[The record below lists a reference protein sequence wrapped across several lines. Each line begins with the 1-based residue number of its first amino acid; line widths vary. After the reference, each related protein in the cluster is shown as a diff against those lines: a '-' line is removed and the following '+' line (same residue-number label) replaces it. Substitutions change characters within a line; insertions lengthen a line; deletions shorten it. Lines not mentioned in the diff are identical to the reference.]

1 MSKVLE
7 FQHKVM
13 STLLET
19 DAKGFKGGT
28 KGSKSIFPCA
38 ILLFKDFKAGSR
50 LSKILLL
57 VALME
62 PIFPPSPSPQKP
74 IDFGSSWGVKGWS
87 RGSRGVKGFK
97 RLVTG
102 FKRVVKAELA
112 PVSASLR
119 SQRGRSAAAEASRF
133 FASAHPCSHMSAPL
147 TIVASPALPFHV
159 RRVSSRLP
167 RVSRGH
173 SLVSVRGSFV

>member
-62 PIFPPSPSPQKP
+62 PIFRSPKNKSVL
-74 IDFGSSWGVKGWS
+74 DRVGLVKGRS

-97 RLVTG
+97 RLATG

-133 FASAHPCSHMSAPL
+133 FCFGSSVFAHVSAFDNRCISCAPLPCSQG
-147 TIVASPALPFHV
+147 FK
-159 RRVSSRLP
+159 
-167 RVSRGH
+167 
-173 SLVSVRGSFV
+173 

>member
-1 MSKVLE
+1 
-7 FQHKVM
+7 M

-62 PIFPPSPSPQKP
+62 PIFRPPSK
-74 IDFGSSWGVKGWS
+74 
-87 RGSRGVKGFK
+87 
-97 RLVTG
+97 TN
-102 FKRVVKAELA
+102 
-112 PVSASLR
+112 
-119 SQRGRSAAAEASRF
+119 
-133 FASAHPCSHMSAPL
+133 
-147 TIVASPALPFHV
+147 
-159 RRVSSRLP
+159 
-167 RVSRGH
+167 
-173 SLVSVRGSFV
+173 